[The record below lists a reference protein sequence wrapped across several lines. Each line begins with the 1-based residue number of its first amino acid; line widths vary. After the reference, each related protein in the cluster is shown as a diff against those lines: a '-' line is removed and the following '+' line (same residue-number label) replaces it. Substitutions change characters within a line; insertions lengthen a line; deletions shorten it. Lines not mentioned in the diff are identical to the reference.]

1 MPLVNMSASTL
12 IQLLS
17 QDEFAKEQF
26 NGYVGMLKKNK
37 GFTALWKKQHPGE
50 ITEFQD
56 YANIFNDFRSTLG
69 DDVSNKWF
77 KKKPFT
83 WDDKM
88 VSRSRPIARR

>member
-1 MPLVNMSASTL
+1 MPLVNMSALTL

-26 NGYVGMLKKNK
+26 NGYFGMLRKNK
-37 GFTALWKKQHPGE
+37 GFTAQWKKQHPGE

-77 KKKPFT
+77 KKKLFT
-83 WDDKM
+83 WDNKM